1 MEFYTIPHY
10 PNYEMSNTGVV
21 RNKRTK
27 RILKPHLEKGRYPRV
42 YLYDKEKKKNTQEF
56 LATLYFFTM
65 RPENIPHNKEL
76 IPSFG
81 RT

>member
-10 PNYEMSNTGVV
+10 PNYEMTNIGVV

-42 YLYDKEKKKNTQEF
+42 SLYDIEKKKNTQEF
-56 LATLYFFTM
+56 VVTLYFLTI
-65 RPENIPHNKEL
+65 RPENIPPQEL
-76 IPSFG
+76 YPTFG